1 MAQGG
6 GLLAL
11 AARLERHRSL
21 LGAAKLANVALAM
34 IWGFAVT
41 FVFVRLLPFDDFRVF
56 LLLVAFANFTISAEL
71 GFSTVIYSRLR
82 RAKLAADAEFRS
94 EELGVLLLFM
104 LGIVGFGAVVIA
116 LALVG
121 GAIRTAYPALFL
133 AFYATAALNL
143 VTLLARRALAA
154 LDHNLW
160 WEGLDFIRRVA
171 SLALLLAALV
181 GFPILISVLLQ
192 LGLTVFVILV
202 GLGTVQRELAMPAAH
217 WLSFGRGW
225 AHVRAN
231 YLADIGRTG
240 ALTVSDIAAY
250 NAPYFT
256 IVATTN
262 DPRPLLLFDFVFK
275 MSRALSALVRALVET
290 MLPDLTKHFHAGEAS
305 IFRSHLRRCLA
316 LSIGTALALGLF
328 LLFAGPLV
336 SSVMFDGKI
345 RLDHTE
351 LSAILVLLAGLSLIC
366 VSVYLQN
373 GLGRFAALVAPSFAF
388 LCGSLLSV
396 PAAVWLGAVTSA
408 PFALRFAACY
418 ALVHLVLAAVHGR
431 MLTGLGKAAPR

>member
-1 MAQGG
+1 MGQGG

-11 AARLERHRSL
+11 AARLERRRSL
-21 LGAAKLANVALAM
+21 LGLAKLANVGLAM
-34 IWGFAVT
+34 VWGFAVT
-41 FVFVRLLPFDDFRVF
+41 FVFVRLLPFDEFRVF

-82 RAKLAADAEFRS
+82 RAKLASEGDFRS

-104 LGIVGFGAVVIA
+104 LGIVGLGGLLIGAG
-116 LALVG
+116 LAG
-121 GAIRTAYPALFL
+121 GAIRTAHPALFL

-160 WEGLDFIRRVA
+160 WEALDFVRRVA
-171 SLALLLAALV
+171 SLALLLAALI
-181 GFPILISVLLQ
+181 GFPILVSVLLQ
-192 LGLTVFVILV
+192 LALTLIVILI
-202 GLGTVQRELAMPAAH
+202 GLATVQRELAMPPSH
-217 WLSFGRGW
+217 WLAFHGGW
-225 AHVRAN
+225 AHVRGN
-231 YLADIGRTG
+231 YLADIARTG

-256 IVATTN
+256 IVAATH

-290 MLPDLTKHFHAGEAS
+290 MLPDLTQHFHVGEAS
-305 IFRSHLRRCLA
+305 IFRAHLRRCLA
-316 LSIGTALALGLF
+316 FSLGTALALGLF
-328 LLFAGPLV
+328 LLMAGPAI
-336 SSVMFDGKI
+336 SSIMFDRRI
-345 RLDHTE
+345 VLDHVE
-351 LSAILVLLAGLSLIC
+351 LATILVLLVALSLIC

-396 PAAVWLGAVTSA
+396 PGAIWLGGVTGA

-418 ALVHLVLAAVHGR
+418 ALVHVVLALVHGR
-431 MLTGLGKAAPR
+431 MLQKLATR